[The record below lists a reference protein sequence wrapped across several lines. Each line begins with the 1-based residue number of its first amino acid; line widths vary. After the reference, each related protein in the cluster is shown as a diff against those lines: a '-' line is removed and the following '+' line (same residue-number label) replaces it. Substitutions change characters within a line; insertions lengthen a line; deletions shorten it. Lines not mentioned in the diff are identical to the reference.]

1 MDLIKAAAC
10 VILVTLAVSDLRSRR
25 LPNLGVAGFAGLYLF
40 EAAFTGSTR
49 ASLEAHAAAGALSL
63 AAAALLFRFGWLGGG
78 DAKLAAAVFLWS
90 GPACATL
97 VLLVVS
103 VCGSFVGISV
113 LAVGLMV
120 RSDALGGV
128 AKRLAWVAPKRG
140 VPYGVALVLGGI
152 VAVLLQPASVHHA
165 MLALLGPSPIHHTGF
180 ALFDHARLA

>member
-103 VCGSFVGISV
+103 ICGSFLGISV

-120 RSDALGGV
+120 RRDALGGV

-152 VAVLLQPASVHHA
+152 VAVLLQPASAYHA
-165 MLALLGPSPIHHTGF
+165 TLALLGPSPIHHTGF